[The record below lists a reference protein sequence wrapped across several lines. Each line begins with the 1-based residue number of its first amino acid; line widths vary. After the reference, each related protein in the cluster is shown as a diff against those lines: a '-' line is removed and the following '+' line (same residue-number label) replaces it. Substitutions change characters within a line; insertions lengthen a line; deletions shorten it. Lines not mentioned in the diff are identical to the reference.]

1 MSRIIFTGDTHGSL
15 EIKRLSFKNFPE
27 GRNLTKDDYVIICGD
42 FGCIWDGSNC
52 DKYWLDWLEDRPFTT
67 LFVDGN
73 HENFNLLYN
82 WKIPIEDNWHGGNV
96 RVIRPS
102 VLHLMRG
109 QIFTI
114 NNMTFFTMG
123 GATSVD
129 KHLRKENISWW
140 PQEIPS
146 YIEMEYGVNNLNE
159 HNNKVDYI
167 ITHCLPNSILDRV
180 DRWCPQHDS
189 LTNYLEKMIVQNIDF
204 KKWFCGHYHIDRTID
219 NKYYICYNDFLE
231 LLTDNTIKVIN
242 N

>member
-1 MSRIIFTGDTHGSL
+1 MPRIFFTGDTHGSV

-27 GRNLTKDDYVIICGD
+27 GRNLTKNDYVIICGD

-73 HENFNLLYN
+73 HENFNLLYS

-146 YIEMEYGVNNLNE
+146 YIEMEYGINNLNE

-167 ITHCLPNSILDRV
+167 ITHCLPNSILDRI

-204 KKWFCGHYHIDRTID
+204 KKWFCGHYHIDKTID
-219 NKYYICYNDFLE
+219 DRYYICYNDFLE
-231 LLTDNTIKVIN
+231 LLPNNIIKVVN